1 MSMQKTNAHWVVWMT
16 LLVAALL
23 SVISLPE
30 WVSVGRPAFVP
41 LVMMF
46 WIQMLP
52 ERFGLLFGFL
62 VGVLL
67 DVFLGTFFGL
77 SAMGMLLVAFVTS
90 GLHRRLRMF
99 PMWQQSFMVFVI
111 IGCYQLLT
119 LWVRSAIG
127 QAAPSLWYLL
137 PSVTSA
143 LIWPWLAFAL
153 RFLRRYFR
161 VT

>member
-1 MSMQKTNAHWVVWMT
+1 MSMQKANAHWVVWIS

-23 SVISLPE
+23 SVAPLPE
-30 WVSVGRPAFVP
+30 WLSVGRPAFVA
-41 LVMMF
+41 LVMIF
-46 WIQMLP
+46 WILTLP
-52 ERFGLLFGFL
+52 ERFGLLFAFT
-62 VGVLL
+62 VGLLL
-67 DVFLGTFFGL
+67 DVFLGTMFGL
-77 SAMGMLLVAFVTS
+77 SAMGMLLVGFITT

-99 PMWQQSFMVFVI
+99 PVWQQAFMVFVV

-127 QAAPSLWYLL
+127 QTAPSLWYLL

-143 LIWPWLAFAL
+143 LFWPWLALIL